1 MHRRR
6 ARAVAGIGL
15 ADALG
20 DDLIALDQGA
30 VRRLRTHRAAPA
42 ADAKPRNMA
51 AGVLL
56 VHEAGGRYRDLACRD
71 GIPASGNLI
80 AGTLNVVKAMVDAI
94 GANASPTPLKA

>member
-1 MHRRR
+1 
-6 ARAVAGIGL
+6 
-15 ADALG
+15 
-20 DDLIALDQGA
+20 
-30 VRRLRTHRAAPA
+30 
-42 ADAKPRNMA
+42 MA